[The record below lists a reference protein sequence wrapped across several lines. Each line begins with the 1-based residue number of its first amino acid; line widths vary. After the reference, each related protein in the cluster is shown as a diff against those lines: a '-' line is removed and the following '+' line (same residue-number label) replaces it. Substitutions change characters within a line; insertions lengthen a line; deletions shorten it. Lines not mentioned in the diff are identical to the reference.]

1 MRLRGTHTVLCSK
14 PEWLGWLRN
23 KRWYRFFFHSQPPR
37 PSWPSTIPFQ
47 PIPDS
52 HAKPFVSSP
61 SLPSRFHVAIHFLR
75 LKICLAAVGLPPRG
89 GSRDRDKAEP
99 QLAKR
104 MFNLSFRPFALRR
117 RRSNRLWSETT
128 ETLSFA
134 VVTIPHSQGDIT
146 VRGVLTVKSACGT
159 W

>member
-89 GSRDRDKAEP
+89 GSRDRDKAD
-99 QLAKR
+99 
-104 MFNLSFRPFALRR
+104 LSSRNACSISFFVLLLWRR
-117 RRSNRLWSETT
+117 RRSRRLWSETSGKI
-128 ETLSFA
+128 SFA

-146 VRGVLTVKSACGT
+146 VRGVVTVMSACGT